1 MIRIGP
7 GQMHFRTPL
16 KGSVSSQSASRI
28 PTHVPIVTFRFY
40 IFVYFLIL
48 GLSSL
53 RAPAKGPFGSTLQR
67 TTTTIAKT
75 TARWQLAATTG
86 RRPRPGDRSRS
97 EPFHMGTAKAFGAA
111 RPATRAATRA
121 RPATRA
127 ATRARPATRARARAV
142 AAPAGVD
149 SLTVRSHSISKNKTH
164 PTNAP
169 VKRPPHPCHLFSHPK
184 PFFKHMPF
192 SNHEF
197 SSTGFSKACFVK
209 P

>member
-127 ATRARPATRARARAV
+127 RARAV

-149 SLTVRSHSISKNKTH
+149 SLTVRSLHIEKQNTPYQCTRKKTPTPLPPFFTPQAFFKTH
-164 PTNAP
+164 A
-169 VKRPPHPCHLFSHPK
+169 
-184 PFFKHMPF
+184 FFK
-192 SNHEF
+192 
-197 SSTGFSKACFVK
+197 T
-209 P
+209 